1 MTEQCNVKKKGRHV
15 KKTKKTKTH
24 KNTKKIQKKSASVK
38 KTNHKKTYKKRGGIR
53 NPMIPDTLTKNEIEL
68 EDYSSENMSV
78 DQLSHLVRDY
88 SDIIDT
94 FLLSEDSKTTQ
105 TYTKNKD
112 LFDFY
117 ETNRDKLLAELDTAK
132 MSGEEAVGDRENSGE
147 RSSKEFMR
155 ETDESFITLQELAYI
170 IIRDTMPTNVNNI
183 GWVKKLE
190 QLLQSMKT
198 SFANDVEYD
207 DDVKILYRKRMTNNK
222 PYLEVIHSKNGNETV
237 YDVDELF
244 ALLRSEINPSKKV
257 DRENT
262 VLKKTN
268 ISNHFGVEKST

>member
-1 MTEQCNVKKKGRHV
+1 MTEVNNIKKKSRDV

-24 KNTKKIQKKSASVK
+24 KNTKKIQKKSVLVK
-38 KTNHKKTYKKRGGIR
+38 KTNHKKTYKKRGGVR
-53 NPMIPDTLTKNEIEL
+53 NPIISDTITENEIEL
-68 EDYSSENMSV
+68 DDNSSQHMSV

-88 SDIIDT
+88 IDIIDT
-94 FLLSEDSKTTQ
+94 FLLSENSKTTQ
-105 TYTKNKD
+105 TYTKHKD

-132 MSGEEAVGDRENSGE
+132 ISGEEAVGDRENSGE
-147 RSSKEFMR
+147 RRSKEFIK
-155 ETDESFITLQELAYI
+155 ETDESFIKLQELVYI
-170 IIRDTMPTNVNNI
+170 IIQDTMSTNVNNV
-183 GWVKKLE
+183 GWVKTLE
-190 QLLQSMKT
+190 QLLKGMKT
-198 SFANDVEYD
+198 SFANDIEYD
-207 DDVKILYRKRMTNNK
+207 DDVKIIYRKRMTNNK

-257 DRENT
+257 DREKT
-262 VLKKTN
+262 VLKKMN

>member
-1 MTEQCNVKKKGRHV
+1 MTEPSNIKKKGRHV
-15 KKTKKTKTH
+15 KKTNKTKTH
-24 KNTKKIQKKSASVK
+24 KNTKKIQKKSVSVK
-38 KTNHKKTYKKRGGIR
+38 KTNHKKTYKKRGGVR
-53 NPMIPDTLTKNEIEL
+53 NPMTPDTITENEIEL
-68 EDYSSENMSV
+68 DDNSSEHMSA

-117 ETNRDKLLAELDTAK
+117 ETNRDKLLAKLDTAK
-132 MSGEEAVGDRENSGE
+132 MSGDQAIEE
-147 RSSKEFMR
+147 RSSKEFIK

-170 IIRDTMPTNVNNI
+170 IIRDTMSTNVNNV
-183 GWVKKLE
+183 GWVKTLE
-190 QLLQSMKT
+190 QLLKGMKT
-198 SFANDVEYD
+198 SFANDIEYD
-207 DDVKILYRKRMTNNK
+207 DDVKIIYRKRMTNNK
-222 PYLEVIHSKNGNETV
+222 PYLEVIHSKNGHETA

-257 DRENT
+257 DREKT
-262 VLKKTN
+262 ALKKMN